1 MSDYFLEYLVTQFWN
16 SSGVIESGGEAI
28 LHADAC

>member
-16 SSGVIESGGEAI
+16 SSGVIKSGGEAF
-28 LHADAC
+28 LHADAY